1 MDIKGTTRVCGLIG
15 NPVGHS
21 VSPAIH
27 NNLAQLTGKDMVY
40 TTFKVEKGD
49 VKTAV
54 KGAYSLN
61 ILGLNVTVPHKSEVI
76 DTLVDIDPLARAIGA
91 VNTLV
96 RVEGGFKGYNTDILG
111 LARELEDEG
120 IELENSK
127 VIILGAGGAAR
138 AITFLCSSKNAQCVY
153 LLNRTVDKAE
163 AIAQAVNAHFNN
175 DKVIPMN
182 IADYADIP
190 GEDYVVIQ
198 TTSVGLHPNDEAVV
212 IDDEAFYKKAAVGVD
227 IIYNPANTKFMKLI
241 KAQGKNAYNG
251 LKMLLYQG
259 VSASSSGMTVRLL
272 RKRLMRC
279 INVFRRSLELM
290 NNGHNNII
298 LIGFMGS
305 GKTTFGKWI
314 TRNHNMEFL
323 DTDEYIE
330 NKYNKLI
337 KDIFRDSG
345 EETFRDME
353 TQAIKELAQVCDNCV
368 ISVGGGLPV
377 RAVNRSLL
385 KELGIVVYLE
395 ASVDEL
401 VKRLSKDTSRPLL
414 AGGNLRE
421 KIESLMAAREA
432 LYKEAADIIVKTDD
446 RRFEDMYTDVVTAIN
461 MGIME
466 D

>member
-49 VKTAV
+49 VASAV
-54 KGAYSLN
+54 RGAYSLN

-76 DTLVDIDPLARAIGA
+76 DSLVDIDPLAKAIGA

-96 RVEGGFKGYNTDILG
+96 RVDGGFKGYNTDILG

-120 IELENSK
+120 IELADSK

-163 AIAQAVNAHFNN
+163 VIAQAVNAHFNN

-227 IIYNPANTKFMKLI
+227 IIYNPAKTKFMKLI

-279 INVFRRSLELM
+279 ISVFRRSLGLM
-290 NNGHNNII
+290 NRKNNII

-305 GKTTFGKWI
+305 GKTTFGRWI
-314 TRNHNMEFL
+314 TRTHNMEFL

-345 EETFRDME
+345 EEAFRDME
-353 TQAIKELAQVCDNCV
+353 TQTIKELAQVCDNCV

-377 RAVNRSLL
+377 REVNRSFL

-421 KIESLMAAREA
+421 KIESLMTAREV
-432 LYKEAADIIVKTDD
+432 LYKDAADVIVKTDG
-446 RRFEDMYTDVVTAIN
+446 RRFEDMYADIVSAVNI
-461 MGIME
+461 GIME

>member
-259 VSASSSGMTVRLL
+259 VSASSSGMIVRLL

>member
-1 MDIKGTTRVCGLIG
+1 
-15 NPVGHS
+15 
-21 VSPAIH
+21 
-27 NNLAQLTGKDMVY
+27 
-40 TTFKVEKGD
+40 
-49 VKTAV
+49 
-54 KGAYSLN
+54 
-61 ILGLNVTVPHKSEVI
+61 
-76 DTLVDIDPLARAIGA
+76 
-91 VNTLV
+91 
-96 RVEGGFKGYNTDILG
+96 
-111 LARELEDEG
+111 
-120 IELENSK
+120 
-127 VIILGAGGAAR
+127 
-138 AITFLCSSKNAQCVY
+138 
-153 LLNRTVDKAE
+153 
-163 AIAQAVNAHFNN
+163 
-175 DKVIPMN
+175 
-182 IADYADIP
+182 
-190 GEDYVVIQ
+190 
-198 TTSVGLHPNDEAVV
+198 
-212 IDDEAFYKKAAVGVD
+212 
-227 IIYNPANTKFMKLI
+227 
-241 KAQGKNAYNG
+241 
-251 LKMLLYQG
+251 
-259 VSASSSGMTVRLL
+259 
-272 RKRLMRC
+272 
-279 INVFRRSLELM
+279 M

-446 RRFEDMYTDVVTAIN
+446 RRFEDMYADVVTAIN